1 MKSEQTRARA
11 LRRQL
16 TATFYRKNK
25 ATFFVTAGA
34 MLLLGGALLAV
45 AWILQQIIDIAS
57 GDSVAP
63 LVRMRWLCLGV
74 LVSVTT
80 IYVVQCYTY
89 PAFLRRAMKQYKEYA
104 FTELTKK
111 SISTFSDENTSR
123 YISALTNDAVCIET
137 NYLAKIFTLL
147 TKSVS
152 FVGGLVMMLLY
163 SPLLTGFALLL
174 SLVPLAV
181 SVLCGNRLARMET
194 EVSRQNESFVA
205 MTKDLLSGFSVVKSF
220 KAEAEVVARFCR
232 RNEELE
238 ETKGR
243 RRRMEEVI
251 TMLGTGAGIVAQLG
265 VFLFGA
271 YLAVTKQGVTPG
283 VVIVFLPLMSFVVDP
298 IGSVPPI
305 LANRRAAVA
314 LIDKL
319 ADAVG
324 KNVRESGE
332 QMDPVLRDGI
342 TIDHLTYGYHESAPV
357 LNDVSV
363 RFEAGKSYAIVGT
376 SGSGKST
383 LVNLLMGSSNDYQG
397 SIRFD
402 QRELRSIATESLY
415 GLVSVVQQNV
425 FIFDDT
431 IRNNITMFR
440 HFDEMLVQQATEKA
454 GLTPLLAER
463 GEDYI
468 CGENGSGLS
477 GGERQ
482 RISIARCLL
491 RQTPVL
497 LIDEATAALDAA
509 TAYSVSAAIL
519 AIEGLTRIVVTH
531 RLEEPLLRKYD
542 EILVLKNGEICERG
556 SFDALMARREQFY
569 SLFNVANG

>member
-1 MKSEQTRARA
+1 
-11 LRRQL
+11 
-16 TATFYRKNK
+16 
-25 ATFFVTAGA
+25 
-34 MLLLGGALLAV
+34 
-45 AWILQQIIDIAS
+45 
-57 GDSVAP
+57 
-63 LVRMRWLCLGV
+63 
-74 LVSVTT
+74 
-80 IYVVQCYTY
+80 
-89 PAFLRRAMKQYKEYA
+89 MKQYKEYA

-440 HFDEMLVQQATEKA
+440 HFDEKLVQQATEKA

>member
-1 MKSEQTRARA
+1 MKQQINAKA
-11 LRRQL
+11 LRKQL
-16 TATFYRKNK
+16 VATFYRKNK
-25 ATFFVTAGA
+25 AAFFLTAGA
-34 MLLLGGALLAV
+34 MLLLGAALLAV
-45 AWILQQIIDIAS
+45 AWLLQQIIDIAS
-57 GDSVAP
+57 GDAVAP
-63 LVRMRWLCLGV
+63 LVRICWLCLGILLAV
-74 LVSVTT
+74 AG

-89 PAFLRRAMKQYKEYA
+89 PNFLRRAMQQYKEYA
-104 FTELTKK
+104 FSELTKK
-111 SISTFSDENTSR
+111 NISTFSDENTSR
-123 YISALTNDAVCIET
+123 YLSALTNDAVAIET
-137 NYLAKIFTLL
+137 NYLAKLFTLL
-147 TKSVS
+147 TKSVT
-152 FVGGLVMMLLY
+152 FVGALAMMLYY
-163 SPLLTGFALLL
+163 SPLLTGMALLL
-174 SLVPLAV
+174 SLVPV
-181 SVLCGNRLARMET
+181 SVSILCGNRLARLEAQ
-194 EVSRQNESFVA
+194 VSRQNESFVS

-220 KAEAEVVARFCR
+220 KAEAEVMARFAK

-238 ETKGR
+238 QTKCR
-243 RRRMEEVI
+243 RRRTEEII

-271 YLAVTKQGVTPG
+271 FLAVTGDSVTPG

-298 IGSVPPI
+298 IGVVPPI
-305 LANRRAAVA
+305 LANRRAALA

-324 KNVRESGE
+324 KNVRDEGE
-332 QMDPVLRDGI
+332 HVEPELRDGI
-342 TIDHLTYGYHESAPV
+342 SLEHLTYGYHEGKPV

-363 RFEAGKSYAIVGT
+363 FFQSGKSYAIVGA

-397 SIRFD
+397 RIRFD
-402 QRELRSIATESLY
+402 GKELRTIAAESLY

-425 FIFDDT
+425 FIFDST

-440 HFDEMLVQQATEKA
+440 HFDEALVAEATEKA
-454 GLTPLLAER
+454 GLTPLLEER
-463 GEDYI
+463 GGNYE
-468 CGENGSGLS
+468 CGENGAGLS

-491 RQTPVL
+491 RKTPVL

-509 TAYSVSAAIL
+509 TAHAVSAAIL

-542 EILVLKNGEICERG
+542 EIIVLKNGRICERG
-556 SFDALMARREQFY
+556 NFDELMAHREQFF

>member
-1 MKSEQTRARA
+1 MC
-11 LRRQL
+11 
-16 TATFYRKNK
+16 
-25 ATFFVTAGA
+25 
-34 MLLLGGALLAV
+34 
-45 AWILQQIIDIAS
+45 
-57 GDSVAP
+57 
-63 LVRMRWLCLGV
+63 WLCLGV

>member
-1 MKSEQTRARA
+1 MKSEPTRRPA

-63 LVRMRWLCLGV
+63 LVRMCWLCLGV

-440 HFDEMLVQQATEKA
+440 HFDEKLVQQATEKA

-477 GGERQ
+477 GRRAAAHLHRALPAAADARPAHRRGHGSTGCRHGLFCQ
-482 RISIARCLL
+482 RRHS
-491 RQTPVL
+491 
-497 LIDEATAALDAA
+497 
-509 TAYSVSAAIL
+509 
-519 AIEGLTRIVVTH
+519 GH
-531 RLEEPLLRKYD
+531 
-542 EILVLKNGEICERG
+542 
-556 SFDALMARREQFY
+556 
-569 SLFNVANG
+569 

>member
-1 MKSEQTRARA
+1 
-11 LRRQL
+11 
-16 TATFYRKNK
+16 
-25 ATFFVTAGA
+25 
-34 MLLLGGALLAV
+34 
-45 AWILQQIIDIAS
+45 
-57 GDSVAP
+57 
-63 LVRMRWLCLGV
+63 
-74 LVSVTT
+74 
-80 IYVVQCYTY
+80 
-89 PAFLRRAMKQYKEYA
+89 
-104 FTELTKK
+104 
-111 SISTFSDENTSR
+111 
-123 YISALTNDAVCIET
+123 
-137 NYLAKIFTLL
+137 
-147 TKSVS
+147 
-152 FVGGLVMMLLY
+152 
-163 SPLLTGFALLL
+163 
-174 SLVPLAV
+174 
-181 SVLCGNRLARMET
+181 
-194 EVSRQNESFVA
+194 
-205 MTKDLLSGFSVVKSF
+205 
-220 KAEAEVVARFCR
+220 
-232 RNEELE
+232 
-238 ETKGR
+238 
-243 RRRMEEVI
+243 
-251 TMLGTGAGIVAQLG
+251 
-265 VFLFGA
+265 
-271 YLAVTKQGVTPG
+271 
-283 VVIVFLPLMSFVVDP
+283 
-298 IGSVPPI
+298 
-305 LANRRAAVA
+305 
-314 LIDKL
+314 
-319 ADAVG
+319 
-324 KNVRESGE
+324 
-332 QMDPVLRDGI
+332 MDPVLRDGI

-402 QRELRSIATESLY
+402 QRELRTIAAESLY

-468 CGENGSGLS
+468 CGEGGSGLS

>member
-1 MKSEQTRARA
+1 MV
-11 LRRQL
+11 
-16 TATFYRKNK
+16 
-25 ATFFVTAGA
+25 FVT
-34 MLLLGGALLAV
+34 V
-45 AWILQQIIDIAS
+45 FIH
-57 GDSVAP
+57 V
-63 LVRMRWLCLGV
+63 
-74 LVSVTT
+74 
-80 IYVVQCYTY
+80 
-89 PAFLRRAMKQYKEYA
+89 
-104 FTELTKK
+104 KK

-342 TIDHLTYGYHESAPV
+342 TIDHLTYGYHEDAPV

-402 QRELRSIATESLY
+402 QRELRTIAAESLY

-440 HFDEMLVQQATEKA
+440 HFDEKLVQQATEKA

>member
-1 MKSEQTRARA
+1 
-11 LRRQL
+11 
-16 TATFYRKNK
+16 
-25 ATFFVTAGA
+25 
-34 MLLLGGALLAV
+34 
-45 AWILQQIIDIAS
+45 
-57 GDSVAP
+57 
-63 LVRMRWLCLGV
+63 
-74 LVSVTT
+74 
-80 IYVVQCYTY
+80 
-89 PAFLRRAMKQYKEYA
+89 
-104 FTELTKK
+104 
-111 SISTFSDENTSR
+111 
-123 YISALTNDAVCIET
+123 
-137 NYLAKIFTLL
+137 
-147 TKSVS
+147 
-152 FVGGLVMMLLY
+152 
-163 SPLLTGFALLL
+163 
-174 SLVPLAV
+174 
-181 SVLCGNRLARMET
+181 MET

-402 QRELRSIATESLY
+402 QRELRSIAAESLY

-425 FIFDDT
+425 FI
-431 IRNNITMFR
+431 
-440 HFDEMLVQQATEKA
+440 
-454 GLTPLLAER
+454 
-463 GEDYI
+463 
-468 CGENGSGLS
+468 
-477 GGERQ
+477 
-482 RISIARCLL
+482 
-491 RQTPVL
+491 
-497 LIDEATAALDAA
+497 
-509 TAYSVSAAIL
+509 
-519 AIEGLTRIVVTH
+519 
-531 RLEEPLLRKYD
+531 
-542 EILVLKNGEICERG
+542 
-556 SFDALMARREQFY
+556 
-569 SLFNVANG
+569 

>member
-1 MKSEQTRARA
+1 MKSEPTRARA

-63 LVRMRWLCLGV
+63 LVRMCWLCLGV
-74 LVSVTT
+74 LVCVTT

-123 YISALTNDAVCIET
+123 YISALTNDAVSIET

-147 TKSVS
+147 TKCVT

-181 SVLCGNRLARMET
+181 SVLCGNRLARMEA

-332 QMDPVLRDGI
+332 QMDPVLQDGI
-342 TIDHLTYGYHESAPV
+342 SIDHLTYGYHEGTPV

-402 QRELRSIATESLY
+402 QRELRTIAAESLY

-440 HFDEMLVQQATEKA
+440 QFDEKLVQQATEKA

-468 CGENGSGLS
+468 CGENGCGLS

-542 EILVLKNGEICERG
+542 EILVMKNGEICERG
-556 SFDALMARREQFY
+556 SFDDLMVRREQFY

>member
-1 MKSEQTRARA
+1 
-11 LRRQL
+11 
-16 TATFYRKNK
+16 
-25 ATFFVTAGA
+25 
-34 MLLLGGALLAV
+34 
-45 AWILQQIIDIAS
+45 
-57 GDSVAP
+57 
-63 LVRMRWLCLGV
+63 
-74 LVSVTT
+74 
-80 IYVVQCYTY
+80 
-89 PAFLRRAMKQYKEYA
+89 
-104 FTELTKK
+104 
-111 SISTFSDENTSR
+111 
-123 YISALTNDAVCIET
+123 
-137 NYLAKIFTLL
+137 
-147 TKSVS
+147 
-152 FVGGLVMMLLY
+152 MMLLY

-440 HFDEMLVQQATEKA
+440 HFDEKLVQQATEKA

>member
-1 MKSEQTRARA
+1 
-11 LRRQL
+11 
-16 TATFYRKNK
+16 
-25 ATFFVTAGA
+25 
-34 MLLLGGALLAV
+34 
-45 AWILQQIIDIAS
+45 
-57 GDSVAP
+57 
-63 LVRMRWLCLGV
+63 
-74 LVSVTT
+74 
-80 IYVVQCYTY
+80 
-89 PAFLRRAMKQYKEYA
+89 MKQYKEYA

-402 QRELRSIATESLY
+402 QRELRTIAAESLY

-440 HFDEMLVQQATEKA
+440 HFDEKLVQQATEKA

>member
-1 MKSEQTRARA
+1 
-11 LRRQL
+11 
-16 TATFYRKNK
+16 
-25 ATFFVTAGA
+25 
-34 MLLLGGALLAV
+34 
-45 AWILQQIIDIAS
+45 
-57 GDSVAP
+57 
-63 LVRMRWLCLGV
+63 
-74 LVSVTT
+74 
-80 IYVVQCYTY
+80 
-89 PAFLRRAMKQYKEYA
+89 
-104 FTELTKK
+104 
-111 SISTFSDENTSR
+111 
-123 YISALTNDAVCIET
+123 
-137 NYLAKIFTLL
+137 
-147 TKSVS
+147 
-152 FVGGLVMMLLY
+152 MMLLY

-238 ETKGR
+238 ETKGH

-402 QRELRSIATESLY
+402 QRELRSIAAESLY

-440 HFDEMLVQQATEKA
+440 HFDEKLVQQATEKA

>member
-1 MKSEQTRARA
+1 MKSDPPRVRA

-63 LVRMRWLCLGV
+63 LVRMCWLCLGV

-123 YISALTNDAVCIET
+123 YISALTNDAVSIET

-342 TIDHLTYGYHESAPV
+342 TIDHLTYGYHESAP
-357 LNDVSV
+357 S
-363 RFEAGKSYAIVGT
+363 
-376 SGSGKST
+376 
-383 LVNLLMGSSNDYQG
+383 
-397 SIRFD
+397 
-402 QRELRSIATESLY
+402 
-415 GLVSVVQQNV
+415 
-425 FIFDDT
+425 
-431 IRNNITMFR
+431 
-440 HFDEMLVQQATEKA
+440 
-454 GLTPLLAER
+454 
-463 GEDYI
+463 
-468 CGENGSGLS
+468 
-477 GGERQ
+477 
-482 RISIARCLL
+482 
-491 RQTPVL
+491 
-497 LIDEATAALDAA
+497 
-509 TAYSVSAAIL
+509 
-519 AIEGLTRIVVTH
+519 
-531 RLEEPLLRKYD
+531 
-542 EILVLKNGEICERG
+542 
-556 SFDALMARREQFY
+556 
-569 SLFNVANG
+569 

>member
-63 LVRMRWLCLGV
+63 LVRMCWLCLGV

-402 QRELRSIATESLY
+402 QRELRTIAAESLY

-440 HFDEMLVQQATEKA
+440 HFDEKLVQQATEKA

-463 GEDYI
+463 GGDYI
-468 CGENGSGLS
+468 CGEGGSGLS

-509 TAYSVSAAIL
+509 TAYSVSAAIQ

>member
-1 MKSEQTRARA
+1 
-11 LRRQL
+11 
-16 TATFYRKNK
+16 
-25 ATFFVTAGA
+25 
-34 MLLLGGALLAV
+34 
-45 AWILQQIIDIAS
+45 
-57 GDSVAP
+57 
-63 LVRMRWLCLGV
+63 
-74 LVSVTT
+74 
-80 IYVVQCYTY
+80 
-89 PAFLRRAMKQYKEYA
+89 
-104 FTELTKK
+104 
-111 SISTFSDENTSR
+111 
-123 YISALTNDAVCIET
+123 
-137 NYLAKIFTLL
+137 
-147 TKSVS
+147 
-152 FVGGLVMMLLY
+152 
-163 SPLLTGFALLL
+163 
-174 SLVPLAV
+174 
-181 SVLCGNRLARMET
+181 MET

-402 QRELRSIATESLY
+402 QRELRSIAAESLY

-440 HFDEMLVQQATEKA
+440 HFDEKLVQQATEKA

>member
-1 MKSEQTRARA
+1 
-11 LRRQL
+11 
-16 TATFYRKNK
+16 
-25 ATFFVTAGA
+25 
-34 MLLLGGALLAV
+34 
-45 AWILQQIIDIAS
+45 
-57 GDSVAP
+57 
-63 LVRMRWLCLGV
+63 
-74 LVSVTT
+74 
-80 IYVVQCYTY
+80 
-89 PAFLRRAMKQYKEYA
+89 
-104 FTELTKK
+104 
-111 SISTFSDENTSR
+111 
-123 YISALTNDAVCIET
+123 
-137 NYLAKIFTLL
+137 
-147 TKSVS
+147 
-152 FVGGLVMMLLY
+152 MMLLY

-402 QRELRSIATESLY
+402 QRELRSIAAESLY

-440 HFDEMLVQQATEKA
+440 HFDEKLVQQATEKA

>member
-1 MKSEQTRARA
+1 MKSEPSRARA

-63 LVRMRWLCLGV
+63 LVRMCWLCLGV

-205 MTKDLLSGFSVVKSF
+205 MTKDLLSASPLSRASRQRPRSLPASAAVT
-220 KAEAEVVARFCR
+220 
-232 RNEELE
+232 RNW
-238 ETKGR
+238 R
-243 RRRMEEVI
+243 RRR
-251 TMLGTGAGIVAQLG
+251 AVA
-265 VFLFGA
+265 A
-271 YLAVTKQGVTPG
+271 AWRRSSPC
-283 VVIVFLPLMSFVVDP
+283 
-298 IGSVPPI
+298 SVPAPGSWLSSAYSCSAPI
-305 LANRRAAVA
+305 L
-314 LIDKL
+314 
-319 ADAVG
+319 
-324 KNVRESGE
+324 
-332 QMDPVLRDGI
+332 P
-342 TIDHLTYGYHESAPV
+342 
-357 LNDVSV
+357 
-363 RFEAGKSYAIVGT
+363 
-376 SGSGKST
+376 
-383 LVNLLMGSSNDYQG
+383 
-397 SIRFD
+397 
-402 QRELRSIATESLY
+402 
-415 GLVSVVQQNV
+415 
-425 FIFDDT
+425 
-431 IRNNITMFR
+431 
-440 HFDEMLVQQATEKA
+440 
-454 GLTPLLAER
+454 
-463 GEDYI
+463 
-468 CGENGSGLS
+468 
-477 GGERQ
+477 
-482 RISIARCLL
+482 
-491 RQTPVL
+491 
-497 LIDEATAALDAA
+497 
-509 TAYSVSAAIL
+509 
-519 AIEGLTRIVVTH
+519 
-531 RLEEPLLRKYD
+531 
-542 EILVLKNGEICERG
+542 
-556 SFDALMARREQFY
+556 
-569 SLFNVANG
+569 

>member
-1 MKSEQTRARA
+1 MC
-11 LRRQL
+11 
-16 TATFYRKNK
+16 
-25 ATFFVTAGA
+25 
-34 MLLLGGALLAV
+34 
-45 AWILQQIIDIAS
+45 
-57 GDSVAP
+57 
-63 LVRMRWLCLGV
+63 WLCLGV

-402 QRELRSIATESLY
+402 QRELRTIAAESLY

-440 HFDEMLVQQATEKA
+440 HFDEKLVQQATEKA

>member
-34 MLLLGGALLAV
+34 ML
-45 AWILQQIIDIAS
+45 
-57 GDSVAP
+57 
-63 LVRMRWLCLGV
+63 
-74 LVSVTT
+74 
-80 IYVVQCYTY
+80 
-89 PAFLRRAMKQYKEYA
+89 
-104 FTELTKK
+104 
-111 SISTFSDENTSR
+111 
-123 YISALTNDAVCIET
+123 
-137 NYLAKIFTLL
+137 
-147 TKSVS
+147 
-152 FVGGLVMMLLY
+152 
-163 SPLLTGFALLL
+163 LLTGFALLL

-342 TIDHLTYGYHESAPV
+342 TIDHLTYGYHA
-357 LNDVSV
+357 
-363 RFEAGKSYAIVGT
+363 
-376 SGSGKST
+376 
-383 LVNLLMGSSNDYQG
+383 
-397 SIRFD
+397 
-402 QRELRSIATESLY
+402 LRP
-415 GLVSVVQQNV
+415 
-425 FIFDDT
+425 
-431 IRNNITMFR
+431 
-440 HFDEMLVQQATEKA
+440 EKA
-454 GLTPLLAER
+454 MPSSAH
-463 GEDYI
+463 
-468 CGENGSGLS
+468 
-477 GGERQ
+477 
-482 RISIARCLL
+482 
-491 RQTPVL
+491 P
-497 LIDEATAALDAA
+497 AAA
-509 TAYSVSAAIL
+509 SPRS
-519 AIEGLTRIVVTH
+519 
-531 RLEEPLLRKYD
+531 
-542 EILVLKNGEICERG
+542 
-556 SFDALMARREQFY
+556 
-569 SLFNVANG
+569 

>member
-1 MKSEQTRARA
+1 
-11 LRRQL
+11 
-16 TATFYRKNK
+16 
-25 ATFFVTAGA
+25 
-34 MLLLGGALLAV
+34 
-45 AWILQQIIDIAS
+45 
-57 GDSVAP
+57 
-63 LVRMRWLCLGV
+63 
-74 LVSVTT
+74 
-80 IYVVQCYTY
+80 
-89 PAFLRRAMKQYKEYA
+89 
-104 FTELTKK
+104 
-111 SISTFSDENTSR
+111 
-123 YISALTNDAVCIET
+123 
-137 NYLAKIFTLL
+137 
-147 TKSVS
+147 
-152 FVGGLVMMLLY
+152 MMLLY

-402 QRELRSIATESLY
+402 QRELRTIAAESLY

-440 HFDEMLVQQATEKA
+440 HFDENLVQQATEKA

>member
-1 MKSEQTRARA
+1 
-11 LRRQL
+11 
-16 TATFYRKNK
+16 
-25 ATFFVTAGA
+25 
-34 MLLLGGALLAV
+34 
-45 AWILQQIIDIAS
+45 
-57 GDSVAP
+57 
-63 LVRMRWLCLGV
+63 
-74 LVSVTT
+74 
-80 IYVVQCYTY
+80 
-89 PAFLRRAMKQYKEYA
+89 
-104 FTELTKK
+104 
-111 SISTFSDENTSR
+111 
-123 YISALTNDAVCIET
+123 
-137 NYLAKIFTLL
+137 
-147 TKSVS
+147 
-152 FVGGLVMMLLY
+152 
-163 SPLLTGFALLL
+163 
-174 SLVPLAV
+174 
-181 SVLCGNRLARMET
+181 MET

-402 QRELRSIATESLY
+402 QRELRSIAAESLY

-440 HFDEMLVQQATEKA
+440 HFDEKLVQQATEKA

-542 EILVLKNGEICERG
+542 EILVLKNSEICERG

-569 SLFNVANG
+569 SLFNVANA

>member
-1 MKSEQTRARA
+1 MKSDPPRVRA

-16 TATFYRKNK
+16 IATFYRKNK

-34 MLLLGGALLAV
+34 MLLLGGALRAV

-63 LVRMRWLCLGV
+63 LVRMCWLCLGV

-220 KAEAEVVARFCR
+220 KAEADVVARFCR

-402 QRELRSIATESLY
+402 QRELRTIAAESLY

-440 HFDEMLVQQATEKA
+440 HFDEKLVQQATEKA

>member
-1 MKSEQTRARA
+1 
-11 LRRQL
+11 
-16 TATFYRKNK
+16 
-25 ATFFVTAGA
+25 
-34 MLLLGGALLAV
+34 
-45 AWILQQIIDIAS
+45 
-57 GDSVAP
+57 
-63 LVRMRWLCLGV
+63 
-74 LVSVTT
+74 
-80 IYVVQCYTY
+80 
-89 PAFLRRAMKQYKEYA
+89 
-104 FTELTKK
+104 
-111 SISTFSDENTSR
+111 
-123 YISALTNDAVCIET
+123 
-137 NYLAKIFTLL
+137 
-147 TKSVS
+147 
-152 FVGGLVMMLLY
+152 
-163 SPLLTGFALLL
+163 
-174 SLVPLAV
+174 
-181 SVLCGNRLARMET
+181 
-194 EVSRQNESFVA
+194 
-205 MTKDLLSGFSVVKSF
+205 
-220 KAEAEVVARFCR
+220 
-232 RNEELE
+232 
-238 ETKGR
+238 
-243 RRRMEEVI
+243 
-251 TMLGTGAGIVAQLG
+251 
-265 VFLFGA
+265 
-271 YLAVTKQGVTPG
+271 
-283 VVIVFLPLMSFVVDP
+283 MSFVVDP

-440 HFDEMLVQQATEKA
+440 HFDEKLVQQATEKA

>member
-1 MKSEQTRARA
+1 MKSEPSRARA

-63 LVRMRWLCLGV
+63 LVRMCWLCLGV

-332 QMDPVLRDGI
+332 QMDPVLQDGI

-402 QRELRSIATESLY
+402 QRELRTIAAESLY

-440 HFDEMLVQQATEKA
+440 HFDEKLVQQATEKA

-542 EILVLKNGEICERG
+542 EILVLKNGEFCERG

>member
-1 MKSEQTRARA
+1 
-11 LRRQL
+11 
-16 TATFYRKNK
+16 
-25 ATFFVTAGA
+25 
-34 MLLLGGALLAV
+34 
-45 AWILQQIIDIAS
+45 
-57 GDSVAP
+57 
-63 LVRMRWLCLGV
+63 
-74 LVSVTT
+74 
-80 IYVVQCYTY
+80 
-89 PAFLRRAMKQYKEYA
+89 MKQYKEYA

-332 QMDPVLRDGI
+332 QMDPVLQDGI

-402 QRELRSIATESLY
+402 QRELRTIAAESLY

-440 HFDEMLVQQATEKA
+440 HFDEKLVQQATEKA

>member
-25 ATFFVTAGA
+25 AAFFVTAGA

-63 LVRMRWLCLGV
+63 LVRMCWLCLGV
-74 LVSVTT
+74 LVCVTT
-80 IYVVQCYTY
+80 IYVVQCCTY

-123 YISALTNDAVCIET
+123 YISALTNDAVSIET

-147 TKSVS
+147 TKCVT

-181 SVLCGNRLARMET
+181 SVLCGNRLARMEA

-238 ETKGR
+238 DTKGR

-332 QMDPVLRDGI
+332 QMDPVLLDGI
-342 TIDHLTYGYHESAPV
+342 TIDHLTYGYHEGAPV

-397 SIRFD
+397 SICFD
-402 QRELRSIATESLY
+402 ARELRTIAAESLY

-440 HFDEMLVQQATEKA
+440 QFDEKLVQQATEKA

-468 CGENGSGLS
+468 CGENGCGLS

-542 EILVLKNGEICERG
+542 EILVMKNGEICERG
-556 SFDALMARREQFY
+556 SFDELMNRREQFY

>member
-1 MKSEQTRARA
+1 
-11 LRRQL
+11 
-16 TATFYRKNK
+16 
-25 ATFFVTAGA
+25 
-34 MLLLGGALLAV
+34 
-45 AWILQQIIDIAS
+45 
-57 GDSVAP
+57 
-63 LVRMRWLCLGV
+63 
-74 LVSVTT
+74 
-80 IYVVQCYTY
+80 
-89 PAFLRRAMKQYKEYA
+89 
-104 FTELTKK
+104 
-111 SISTFSDENTSR
+111 
-123 YISALTNDAVCIET
+123 
-137 NYLAKIFTLL
+137 
-147 TKSVS
+147 
-152 FVGGLVMMLLY
+152 MMLLY

>member
-1 MKSEQTRARA
+1 MC
-11 LRRQL
+11 
-16 TATFYRKNK
+16 
-25 ATFFVTAGA
+25 
-34 MLLLGGALLAV
+34 
-45 AWILQQIIDIAS
+45 
-57 GDSVAP
+57 
-63 LVRMRWLCLGV
+63 WLCLGV

-332 QMDPVLRDGI
+332 QMDPVLQDGI

>member
-63 LVRMRWLCLGV
+63 LVRMCWLCLGV

-402 QRELRSIATESLY
+402 QRELRTIAAESLY

-440 HFDEMLVQQATEKA
+440 HFDEKLVQQATEKA

-468 CGENGSGLS
+468 CGEGGSGLS

-556 SFDALMARREQFY
+556 SFDALMAHREQFY

>member
-1 MKSEQTRARA
+1 MP
-11 LRRQL
+11 
-16 TATFYRKNK
+16 F
-25 ATFFVTAGA
+25 
-34 MLLLGGALLAV
+34 
-45 AWILQQIIDIAS
+45 
-57 GDSVAP
+57 
-63 LVRMRWLCLGV
+63 
-74 LVSVTT
+74 
-80 IYVVQCYTY
+80 
-89 PAFLRRAMKQYKEYA
+89 
-104 FTELTKK
+104 
-111 SISTFSDENTSR
+111 
-123 YISALTNDAVCIET
+123 CIET

-402 QRELRSIATESLY
+402 QRELRTIAAESLY

-440 HFDEMLVQQATEKA
+440 HFDEKLVQQATEKA

>member
-63 LVRMRWLCLGV
+63 LVRMCRLCLGV

-440 HFDEMLVQQATEKA
+440 HFDENLVQQATEKA

>member
-63 LVRMRWLCLGV
+63 LVRMCWLCLGV

-271 YLAVTKQGVTPG
+271 YLAVTKQGVTPS

-363 RFEAGKSYAIVGT
+363 LFEAGKSYANVGT

-402 QRELRSIATESLY
+402 QRELRTIAAESLY

-440 HFDEMLVQQATEKA
+440 HFDEKLVQQATEKA

>member
-1 MKSEQTRARA
+1 
-11 LRRQL
+11 
-16 TATFYRKNK
+16 
-25 ATFFVTAGA
+25 
-34 MLLLGGALLAV
+34 
-45 AWILQQIIDIAS
+45 
-57 GDSVAP
+57 
-63 LVRMRWLCLGV
+63 
-74 LVSVTT
+74 
-80 IYVVQCYTY
+80 
-89 PAFLRRAMKQYKEYA
+89 
-104 FTELTKK
+104 
-111 SISTFSDENTSR
+111 
-123 YISALTNDAVCIET
+123 
-137 NYLAKIFTLL
+137 
-147 TKSVS
+147 
-152 FVGGLVMMLLY
+152 
-163 SPLLTGFALLL
+163 
-174 SLVPLAV
+174 
-181 SVLCGNRLARMET
+181 
-194 EVSRQNESFVA
+194 
-205 MTKDLLSGFSVVKSF
+205 
-220 KAEAEVVARFCR
+220 
-232 RNEELE
+232 
-238 ETKGR
+238 
-243 RRRMEEVI
+243 
-251 TMLGTGAGIVAQLG
+251 
-265 VFLFGA
+265 
-271 YLAVTKQGVTPG
+271 
-283 VVIVFLPLMSFVVDP
+283 
-298 IGSVPPI
+298 
-305 LANRRAAVA
+305 
-314 LIDKL
+314 
-319 ADAVG
+319 
-324 KNVRESGE
+324 
-332 QMDPVLRDGI
+332 
-342 TIDHLTYGYHESAPV
+342 
-357 LNDVSV
+357 
-363 RFEAGKSYAIVGT
+363 
-376 SGSGKST
+376 
-383 LVNLLMGSSNDYQG
+383 MGSSNDYQG

-440 HFDEMLVQQATEKA
+440 HFDENLVQQATEKA

>member
-1 MKSEQTRARA
+1 M
-11 LRRQL
+11 
-16 TATFYRKNK
+16 
-25 ATFFVTAGA
+25 
-34 MLLLGGALLAV
+34 
-45 AWILQQIIDIAS
+45 
-57 GDSVAP
+57 
-63 LVRMRWLCLGV
+63 
-74 LVSVTT
+74 
-80 IYVVQCYTY
+80 
-89 PAFLRRAMKQYKEYA
+89 
-104 FTELTKK
+104 
-111 SISTFSDENTSR
+111 
-123 YISALTNDAVCIET
+123 
-137 NYLAKIFTLL
+137 
-147 TKSVS
+147 
-152 FVGGLVMMLLY
+152 
-163 SPLLTGFALLL
+163 
-174 SLVPLAV
+174 
-181 SVLCGNRLARMET
+181 
-194 EVSRQNESFVA
+194 
-205 MTKDLLSGFSVVKSF
+205 
-220 KAEAEVVARFCR
+220 
-232 RNEELE
+232 
-238 ETKGR
+238 
-243 RRRMEEVI
+243 
-251 TMLGTGAGIVAQLG
+251 
-265 VFLFGA
+265 
-271 YLAVTKQGVTPG
+271 
-283 VVIVFLPLMSFVVDP
+283 
-298 IGSVPPI
+298 
-305 LANRRAAVA
+305 
-314 LIDKL
+314 
-319 ADAVG
+319 G

-402 QRELRSIATESLY
+402 QRELRTIAAESLY

-440 HFDEMLVQQATEKA
+440 HFDEKLVQQATEKA

-556 SFDALMARREQFY
+556 SFDALMAHREQFY